1 MGESEIPVDFGYNA
15 YSTTRTMALHIML
28 KIIYM
33 AKLKEQLS
41 IAEETIE
48 WPGGTSDELIQ
59 LLRNRNELW
68 HKTLAPE
75 NVYKL
80 AINNSIAHQNAYI
93 PENAEVALLPPVTG
107 G

>member
-1 MGESEIPVDFGYNA
+1 
-15 YSTTRTMALHIML
+15 MAVAIML

-33 AKLKEQLS
+33 AKLKEQLDL
-41 IAEETIE
+41 AEETIE
-48 WPGGTSDELIQ
+48 WAGGTCDELIE
-59 LLRNRNELW
+59 LLRSRNELW

-75 NVYKL
+75 NLYKL
-80 AINNSIAHQNAYI
+80 AINKSIVHQNAYI

>member
-1 MGESEIPVDFGYNA
+1 
-15 YSTTRTMALHIML
+15 MALANML

-33 AKLKEQLS
+33 AKIKEQLA

-48 WPGGTSDELIQ
+48 WTGGTCDELIQ
-59 LLRNRNELW
+59 LLRSRNELW
-68 HKTLAPE
+68 HTTLAPE

-80 AINNSIAHQNAYI
+80 AVNKSIVHQNAYI
-93 PENAEVALLPPVTG
+93 PENTEVALLPPVTG

>member
-1 MGESEIPVDFGYNA
+1 MGESGIPANFGYNGL
-15 YSTTRTMALHIML
+15 STITMALLVML

-41 IAEETIE
+41 MTEETIE
-48 WPGGTSDELIQ
+48 WPGGTCDELIQ
-59 LLRNRNELW
+59 LLRSRNELW
-68 HKTLAPE
+68 HNTLAPE
-75 NVYKL
+75 NVYKI
-80 AINNSIAHQNAYI
+80 AINNSIVHQNAHI